1 MSDRQSFGYLASAG
15 LSGALFGLGLY
26 VSQMTDPLKVLRF
39 LDIGAVFDGGWDP
52 SLAFV
57 IVPAILVA
65 FIANRVAL
73 GMKAPLFNGKFHL
86 PRFHRNRPS
95 TGYRRGPVRY
105 RLGPVRNLPRPG
117 HRAHRFFAAKS
128 ASVSRRHVR
137 GVVRRQPYPQMDAAP
152 PRFCLA
158 GYL

>member
-1 MSDRQSFGYLASAG
+1 MSDKQSFGYLASAG

-26 VSQMTDPLKVLRF
+26 VSQMTDPLKVLHF

-65 FIANRVAL
+65 FIANRAAL

-86 PRFHRNRPS
+86 PDFAEIDRPLV
-95 TGYRRGPVRY
+95 TGAALFGIGWGMSGICPGPAIALIAFLPQNLLVFLVAMFAGSFAGSHILKWMQRRP
-105 RLGPVRNLPRPG
+105 
-117 HRAHRFFAAKS
+117 AFA
-128 ASVSRRHVR
+128 
-137 GVVRRQPYPQMDAAP
+137 
-152 PRFCLA
+152 
-158 GYL
+158 